1 MMYKP
6 FTAAWTEAMKDAI
19 NANAAYK
26 EAAAKWT
33 WPVALVV
40 DAEPAAGY
48 PDAIAAVF
56 DLDRGTCKGAQLVA
70 PEQVTSDFVL
80 RASLATWKE
89 LVAGTLDAVGAVAGG
104 KVKLTGSMMT
114 LMMHAKAAKALVAC
128 ARDVPIAFD
137 GTGT

>member
-1 MMYKP
+1 MIKP
-6 FTAAWTEAMKDAI
+6 FTSEWASAMRVAI

-40 DAEPAAGY
+40 EANAALGYPAAV
-48 PDAIAAVF
+48 AVELA
-56 DLDRGTCKGAQLVA
+56 LDRGTCSDARVV
-70 PEQVTSDFVL
+70 PPDQVKADFVL
-80 RASLATWKE
+80 RASLDTWRA
-89 LVAGTLDAVGAVAGG
+89 LSAGTLDAVGAVSTG

-128 ARDVPIAFD
+128 ARDVPTHFPEAAR
-137 GTGT
+137 